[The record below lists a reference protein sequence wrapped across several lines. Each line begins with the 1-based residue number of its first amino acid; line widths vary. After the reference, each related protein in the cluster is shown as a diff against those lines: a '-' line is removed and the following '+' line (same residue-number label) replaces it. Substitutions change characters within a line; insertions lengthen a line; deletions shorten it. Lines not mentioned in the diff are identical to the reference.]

1 MAQDFKKVYKS
12 QVTDSAGTL
21 LTADSNDA
29 LIGIRLTNI
38 TTSAITVDV
47 WFDVAGAG
55 STASIV
61 YIADDLSIAP
71 KSSVELIQGGAK
83 MVMQSTDELHA
94 QASAADSCAIWVSY
108 VDAISSQGGIIWLK
122 RKTKMVLYILVK
134 KVPKMVSLP
143 IKSL

>member
-29 LIGIRLTNI
+29 IIGIRLTNI

-47 WFDVAGAG
+47 WLDVAGAG
-55 STASIV
+55 TTASVV

-71 KSSVELIQGGAK
+71 KSSIELIQGGAK
-83 MVMQSTDELHA
+83 MVMQNTDLLRA
-94 QASAADSCAIWVSY
+94 QASAATSCAIWVSY
-108 VDAISSQGGIIWLK
+108 VDAISS
-122 RKTKMVLYILVK
+122 
-134 KVPKMVSLP
+134 
-143 IKSL
+143 